1 MHAFFHR
8 LSRRVHHRPWLRNT
22 LGFSLVIAGIAGPL
36 LPVLGIWMLP
46 LGLFLLSADFPW
58 AHRLHRRINDLLHR
72 WTHRNSPPA
81 VAEPMRIESHAVK
94 NQKRQGDD
102 R

>member
-8 LSRRVHHRPWLRNT
+8 LSQRIHHRPWLRNT
-22 LGFSLVIAGIAGPL
+22 LGFSLVIAGVAGPL

-58 AHRLHRRINDLLHR
+58 ARRLHRRLEDRLRR
-72 WTHRNSPPA
+72 WRHGKPSSA
-81 VAEPMRIESHAVK
+81 DAEPMPLRT
-94 NQKRQGDD
+94 QRRRRDD

>member
-22 LGFSLVIAGIAGPL
+22 LGFSLVIAGIGGPL
-36 LPVLGIWMLP
+36 LPVLGIWMIP
-46 LGLFLLSADFPW
+46 LGLFLLSVDFPW
-58 AHRLHRRINDLLHR
+58 ARRLHARLTDWLHR
-72 WTHRNSPPA
+72 WTHRQASPGA
-81 VAEPMRIESHAVK
+81 AEPLRIKSRPER
-94 NQKRQGDD
+94 NQR

>member
-8 LSRRVHHRPWLRNT
+8 LSQRVRHRPWLRNT
-22 LGFSLVIAGIAGPL
+22 LGFSLVIAGIGGPL
-36 LPVLGIWMLP
+36 LPVLGIWMIP

-58 AHRLHRRINDLLHR
+58 ARRLHRHLNEWLHR
-72 WTHRNSPPA
+72 WTRRQAPPDA
-81 VAEPMRIESHAVK
+81 AEPIRIKNHSEK
-94 NQKRQGDD
+94 NQR

>member
-8 LSRRVHHRPWLRNT
+8 LSRRIHHRPLLRNT
-22 LGFSLVIAGIAGPL
+22 LGFSLVIAGVAGPL

-58 AHRLHRRINDLLHR
+58 ARRLHVRLEERLRRWRHKKP
-72 WTHRNSPPA
+72 SPGQE
-81 VAEPMRIESHAVK
+81 EPTPLKTQR
-94 NQKRQGDD
+94 RRGGD